1 MDVLEA
7 RPPPPT
13 LAPAHSPVYDDD
25 DNVYALLRRR
35 LARNRQGMGGNGRR
49 CHHNPEPD
57 HDPFA
62 KIKFSI
68 PPFMGSYDA
77 EAYLDCEMTV
87 EKKFNSHLVLEQH
100 RVRQATSEFKDF
112 ATIWWN
118 ELVNTCATPQTWN
131 ALKEEM
137 RARFVPPS
145 YRHDLRKKLQRLYQG
160 DMSVHEYY

>member
-13 LAPAHSPVYDDD
+13 AAPSHSPVDDDDDD
-25 DNVYALLRRR
+25 DNVYASWPQRFT
-35 LARNRQGMGGNGRR
+35 RNRQGMGGNGRR
-49 CHHNPEPD
+49 HHHNPQPD

-77 EAYLDCEMTV
+77 EAYLDWEMTV
-87 EKKFNSHLVLEQH
+87 EQKFNSHLVLEQH
-100 RVRQATSEFKDF
+100 RVRQATSEFRDF
-112 ATIWWN
+112 AIIWWN
-118 ELVNTCATPQTWN
+118 ELVNTRAAPQTWN

-145 YRHDLRKKLQRLYQG
+145 YRRDLRKNCNA
-160 DMSVHEYY
+160 